1 VSKLISG
8 TTWKAP
14 APPLPRYPLLMG
26 CSCPAILCSWVAL
39 APRYWR
45 PVARGLRL
53 PWHHSLEPVGAAG
66 AAEHLY
72 ASAKRAVGVGG
83 EQVGLGEAWRPHRPP
98 STLCRKPGTRG
109 LHRDHTYCDPLRA
122 LRHPTVRFRR
132 TRKWV
137 SGGQPAQPYSA
148 TLIHVTEAT
157 SHTAST
163 CRLRKQRSCL
173 H

>member
-1 VSKLISG
+1 V
-8 TTWKAP
+8 
-14 APPLPRYPLLMG
+14 APPGRRLRHP
-26 CSCPAILCSWVAL
+26 CPAILCSWVAP
-39 APRYWR
+39 APLSF
-45 PVARGLRL
+45 ARGLLLPRAIGAPSPAACVCHGTIHSNRSVLQVRL
-53 PWHHSLEPVGAAG
+53 STCTPQPNAPWGSVVNRWGWE
-66 AAEHLY
+66 
-72 ASAKRAVGVGG
+72 
-83 EQVGLGEAWRPHRPP
+83 
-98 STLCRKPGTRG
+98 KPGDRTALLQRFVASLVHAG
-109 LHRDHTYCDPLRA
+109 CIATIHTATHYELS
-122 LRHPTVRFRR
+122 TVRFRR